1 MSWLDA
7 MLLFQRDSGAGYS
20 CCPALVAVHI
30 QPVGDHPDLW
40 VPLLVLH
47 ADQYSR
53 REVVESL

>member
-1 MSWLDA
+1 

-53 REVVESL
+53 REVDESL